1 MLNFNDTE
9 KAFAYK
15 TDKQLKK
22 ARFLFGIMQFNGLV
36 KLGTILTPFA
46 LKIHMPIKGIIKKTL
61 FEQFVGGTS
70 LEASSNVISMLE
82 KQKVDV
88 ILDYGVE
95 GGEYGDERYDAA
107 LQEFIKVVR
116 FASTKKNAPFISVKL
131 TGLAST
137 KLLSKL
143 NLNAYEQFEFVSDQK
158 MNEKLASLDAD
169 EKEAWEKLI
178 QRTEKICS
186 IASETGVGIMI
197 DAEETWI
204 QDPIDHIALSMSR
217 KFNRNKSV
225 VYNTLQFYR
234 HDRIAFMQAAYQDSL
249 LHGYQFAVKIVRGA
263 YMEKERA
270 RAEKLQYRSP
280 IHISKEAVDKDYN
293 EAIDF
298 LIHHH
303 TNSSFIVASHN
314 EKSTLKAVQLS
325 NQENAQH
332 ALHFSQLYGMSDHLT
347 FNLAS
352 DGYQVSKYLPFG
364 PVEEVIPYLLRRAQE
379 NSSVAGQTSRELSLI
394 REECKRRGI

>member
-15 TDKQLKK
+15 TDQQLKK

-46 LKIHMPIKGIIKKTL
+46 LKIHLPIKGIIKNTL

-70 LEASSNVISMLE
+70 LEASSAVISMLE
-82 KQKVDV
+82 NQKVDV

-95 GGEYGDERYDAA
+95 GGEYDDDRYDAS
-107 LQEFIKVVR
+107 LEEFIKVIR
-116 FASTKKNAPFISVKL
+116 FAATKKNAPFISVKL

-143 NLNAYEQFEFVSDQK
+143 NLNAYEAFEFVSDQR
-158 MNEKLASLDAD
+158 MNEKLALLDVH
-169 EKEAWEKLI
+169 EKAAWEKLVK
-178 QRTEKICS
+178 RTEKICS
-186 IASETGVGIMI
+186 IASELGVGIMI

-204 QDPIDHIALSMSR
+204 QDPIDHIALKMSR
-217 KFNRNKSV
+217 KFNQKKSV

-234 HDRIAFMQAAYQDSL
+234 HDRIAFMHAAYQDSL
-249 LHGYQFAVKIVRGA
+249 DHGYQFAVKIVRGA

-280 IHISKEAVDKDYN
+280 IHLNKVAVDKDYN

-298 LIHHH
+298 LIQHHI
-303 TNSSFIVASHN
+303 TCSVIVASHN
-314 EKSTLKAVQLS
+314 ENSTLKAVQLS
-325 NQENAQH
+325 IQENAQD
-332 ALHFSQLYGMSDHLT
+332 ALHFSQLYGMSDNLT

-352 DGYQVSKYLPFG
+352 DGYHVSKYLPFG

>member
-9 KAFAYK
+9 KAFSYK
-15 TDKQLKK
+15 TNNQLKK

-36 KLGTILTPFA
+36 KLGTILTPIA
-46 LKIHMPIKGIIKKTL
+46 LKMHMPIKGIIKKTL

-70 LEASSNVISMLE
+70 LEASSDVISMLE
-82 KQKVDV
+82 SQKVDV

-95 GGEYGDERYDAA
+95 GGEYDDEKYDAA
-107 LQEFIKVVR
+107 LEEFIKVIR

-143 NLNAYEQFEFVSDQK
+143 NLNAYEAFEFVSDQR
-158 MNEKLASLDAD
+158 MDEKLSSLDGQ
-169 EKEAWEKLI
+169 EKLAWEKLI
-178 QRTEKICS
+178 KRTEKICS

-204 QDPIDHIALSMSR
+204 QDPIDLIALRMSR
-217 KFNRNKSV
+217 KFNQNKSV

-249 LHGYQFAVKIVRGA
+249 QHGYQFAVKIVRGA

-270 RAEKLQYRSP
+270 RAEKLQYKSP
-280 IHISKEAVDKDYN
+280 IHVSKEEVDKDYN

-298 LIHHH
+298 LIQHH
-303 TNSSFIVASHN
+303 TQTSVIVASHN
-314 EKSTLKAVQLS
+314 EKSTLKAVQLCK
-325 NQENAQH
+325 QENAQR
-332 ALHFSQLYGMSDHLT
+332 ALHFSQLYGMSDNLT

>member
-1 MLNFNDTE
+1 
-9 KAFAYK
+9 
-15 TDKQLKK
+15 
-22 ARFLFGIMQFNGLV
+22 
-36 KLGTILTPFA
+36 
-46 LKIHMPIKGIIKKTL
+46 
-61 FEQFVGGTS
+61 
-70 LEASSNVISMLE
+70 
-82 KQKVDV
+82 
-88 ILDYGVE
+88 
-95 GGEYGDERYDAA
+95 
-107 LQEFIKVVR
+107 
-116 FASTKKNAPFISVKL
+116 
-131 TGLAST
+131 
-137 KLLSKL
+137 
-143 NLNAYEQFEFVSDQK
+143 
-158 MNEKLASLDAD
+158 
-169 EKEAWEKLI
+169 
-178 QRTEKICS
+178 
-186 IASETGVGIMI
+186 
-197 DAEETWI
+197 
-204 QDPIDHIALSMSR
+204 
-217 KFNRNKSV
+217 
-225 VYNTLQFYR
+225 
-234 HDRIAFMQAAYQDSL
+234 MQAAYQDSL

-303 TNSSFIVASHN
+303 TNSSVIVASHN
-314 EKSTLKAVQLS
+314 ENSTLKAVQLS